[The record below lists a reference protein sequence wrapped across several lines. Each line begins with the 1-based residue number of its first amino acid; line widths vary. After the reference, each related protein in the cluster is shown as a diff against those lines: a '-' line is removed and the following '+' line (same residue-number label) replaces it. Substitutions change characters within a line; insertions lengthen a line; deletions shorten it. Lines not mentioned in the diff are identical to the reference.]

1 MNLAD
6 NQSIRGGLAYATAT
20 TVPKMIEYH
29 VADVRSGGLALVVSR
44 PISNEDEKSMPI
56 PIKVIIVV

>member
-1 MNLAD
+1 M
-6 NQSIRGGLAYATAT
+6 AYATAT

-29 VADVRSGGLALVVSR
+29 LADVRSGGLALVVSR